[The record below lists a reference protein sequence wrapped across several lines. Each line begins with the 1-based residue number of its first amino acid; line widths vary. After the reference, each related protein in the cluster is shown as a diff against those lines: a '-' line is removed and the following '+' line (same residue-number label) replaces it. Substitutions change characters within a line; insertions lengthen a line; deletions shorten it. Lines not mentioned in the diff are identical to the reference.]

1 MEQYKVVKI
10 TSNWS
15 LEKLRQKMEENLNL
29 YARQGWKLVSINMI
43 DSTYTAFI
51 TLSK

>member
-15 LEKLRQKMEENLNL
+15 LKKLRQKMEENLNL

-43 DSTYTAFI
+43 DST
-51 TLSK
+51 